1 LIAHEQAIDNAVDPA
16 LLRADEEEISTP
28 GSLVSHAESFPITT
42 TPVHVKDPKA
52 SKGTKRQRT
61 RSTVSDKP
69 SMATFAERIS
79 NEVSDFIA
87 ETRASKRT
95 SLAEDQLAFNQNPS
109 SISSM
114 QPASVPHQFQ
124 PYREALALLMTMYK
138 EGKFSV
144 GEIGD
149 AIDLLE
155 SMPIRCVTVV
165 GLTEERREGSLKR
178 AIRVRAQQPSV
189 LN

>member
-1 LIAHEQAIDNAVDPA
+1 MIAQEQAIHNAVDPA
-16 LLRADEEEISTP
+16 LLSADEEEISTQ

-61 RSTVSDKP
+61 RSTVSHKP
-69 SMATFAERIS
+69 SIATFAERIS

-95 SLAEDQLAFNQNPS
+95 GLAEDRLVFNQNPS

-114 QPASVPHQFQ
+114 QPASVTDQFQ
-124 PYREALALLMTMYK
+124 PYREAFALLMTMYK

-144 GEIGD
+144 DEIGD

-155 SMPIRCVTVV
+155 SMPIRCVTFV
-165 GLTEERREGSLKR
+165 GLTEELREGWLKR
-178 AIRVRAQQPSV
+178 AIGVRAQQPSV

>member
-1 LIAHEQAIDNAVDPA
+1 MIAQEPGIYNAVNPA
-16 LLRADEEEISTP
+16 LLRADEEEISTQ

-42 TPVHVKDPKA
+42 TLVHIKDPKA
-52 SKGTKRQRT
+52 SKGIKRQRT

-87 ETRASKRT
+87 KTRASKRT

-114 QPASVPHQFQ
+114 QPAPVPDQFQ

-144 GEIGD
+144 DEVGD

-155 SMPIRCVTVV
+155 GMPIRCFTLV
-165 GLTEERREGSLKR
+165 GLTEEL
-178 AIRVRAQQPSV
+178 
-189 LN
+189 